1 MIYRVLLDNN
11 DILDYDNKDCV
22 LLSPQLDMELNAAGS
37 FQFTMPPNHIF
48 HSNVQPLVST
58 VEIYEDD
65 DLVWYGRPIEVETD
79 FYKQKNV
86 YCEGAMS
93 YFNDT
98 IQRPHE
104 YNSIYI
110 HEFFRTVIASHN
122 QQVSLARQFTVGN
135 ITVENAQVY
144 RNLRY
149 ESTYDTLKRQCLN
162 SRGGYFFFRRV
173 NGVNYIDWL
182 EEMPYTCNQPV
193 EFGLNLLDISSTF
206 DGGNFYTC
214 VVPLGDEDL
223 TVAEVNSGSDLIVSE
238 AAQTYGNIT
247 KVVRFNDV
255 KYADTLYDD
264 GIEFLEEHQFDD
276 LVIECTAAELHN
288 QNPNYEHFR
297 VGQMVRCHS
306 VPHLLDKNF
315 PLTKL
320 SISLDTAAKEIQLG
334 TRKQDTLTEIMKS
347 DSESVLFDME
357 SKLDTAIWDVQ
368 DDMESKLDTAILD
381 LQDGFDSQIDAIIGT
396 PSLDDFSTGLDD
408 IDWGSYFPNNE
419 VPSDLQ
425 GLLDQFKYSTSLPD
439 MSDALKDF
447 QSKLNDYKTDFGD
460 DYDRIKPIVDS
471 LSKDLGLATNPQS
484 SFQQGQNIQ
493 GLSDRVTAMGTQI
506 SDLSSQ
512 VEDLSGASKWVFQ
525 VNGQTLDSG
534 TVNFVT

>member
-65 DLVWYGRPIEVETD
+65 DLVWYGRPIEVKTD

-104 YNSIYI
+104 YNSIYV

-122 QQVSLARQFTVGN
+122 QQVSSSRQFTVGN

-334 TRKQDTLTEIMKS
+334 TRKQDTLTEIANNS
-347 DSESVLFDME
+347 DIEGLE
-357 SKLDTAIWDVQ
+357 DTLQDVVK
-368 DDMESKLDTAILD
+368 DVEDKILD
-381 LQDGFDSQIDAIIGT
+381 IPT
-396 PSLDDFSTGLDD
+396 PEDFKSLLDDFDFSDYFPEGETPEDLEDLLERLRQSPDLPGMKDTLDD
-408 IDWGSYFPNNE
+408 LRDKL
-419 VPSDLQ
+419 SD
-425 GLLDQFKYSTSLPD
+425 Y
-439 MSDALKDF
+439 
-447 QSKLNDYKTDFGD
+447 QSQLD
-460 DYDRIKPIVDS
+460 DYDSLKSMFDS
-471 LSKDLGLATNPQS
+471 LSTDMGLAENPQS
-484 SFQQGQNIQ
+484 LYEQSQTIQ
-493 GLSDRVTAMGTQI
+493 GLSNTVTDMGTQI
-506 SDLSSQ
+506 STLSSQ
-512 VEDLSGASKWVFQ
+512 VEALSGASKWVFQ

-534 TVNFVT
+534 TANFITE

>member
-65 DLVWYGRPIEVETD
+65 DLGWYGRPIEVKTD

-104 YNSIYI
+104 YNSIYV

-122 QQVSLARQFTVGN
+122 QQVSPSRQFTVGN

-297 VGQMVRCHS
+297 VGQVVRCHS

-347 DSESVLFDME
+347 DSESALSDME
-357 SKLDTAIWDVQ
+357 SKL
-368 DDMESKLDTAILD
+368 
-381 LQDGFDSQIDAIIGT
+381 DSQIDAIIGT

-439 MSDALKDF
+439 MSNALKDF

-460 DYDRIKPIVDS
+460 DYDRIKPIIDS

-493 GLSDRVTAMGTQI
+493 GLLDRVTDMGTQI
-506 SDLSSQ
+506 SGLSSQ
-512 VEDLSGASKWVFQ
+512 IQSLNNGWTFQ
-525 VNGQTLDSG
+525 INGSTVNNG